1 MNHPQVSQTK
11 ETELFFRQWLRSPK
25 SMGAV
30 IPSSRVLARAVT
42 EAVRWAPGEHVIEL
56 GAGTGAISQGLIDAG
71 IPPEALMMI
80 ELDRQLF
87 DYLRTRFPAVRVVNG
102 DATRMVDIV
111 RQLGISRVSTIISG
125 LPMVTMPL
133 AFQRAI
139 IEQSFELL
147 GPDGYLLQYSYSPVS
162 PIPARKLGVEAKLVK
177 FVVRNVPPATVWRF
191 RPRRIAGRRSQ
202 RPWLRIG
209 AGAADRQAESAAAGA
224 ATDRRR
230 IASRRPGEHGRD
242 SRRFDCR
249 RSPSGRAFCRTD
261 PLRSGHAS
269 SGTTSSPLQ

>member
-1 MNHPQVSQTK
+1 MNHLRIDQTN

-42 EAVRWAPGEHVIEL
+42 EAVRWQPGQTVIEL

-71 IPPEALMMI
+71 LPPEALTMI
-80 ELDRQLF
+80 ELDRPLF
-87 DYLRTRFPAVRVVNG
+87 EYLRQRFPAVRVVNG
-102 DATRMVDIV
+102 DATRLVDIG
-111 RQLGISRVSTIISG
+111 RQQGITHVSTVISG

-147 GPDGYLLQYSYSPVS
+147 GTDGCLLQYSYSPIC
-162 PIPARKLGVEAKLVK
+162 PIPARKLGVEAKMVK

-191 RPRRIAGRRSQ
+191 RPRRS
-202 RPWLRIG
+202 P
-209 AGAADRQAESAAAGA
+209 QARANG
-224 ATDRRR
+224 
-230 IASRRPGEHGRD
+230 HG
-242 SRRFDCR
+242 
-249 RSPSGRAFCRTD
+249 
-261 PLRSGHAS
+261 
-269 SGTTSSPLQ
+269 

>member
-1 MNHPQVSQTK
+1 MNQPQVSQTK

-42 EAVRWAPGEHVIEL
+42 EAVSWAPGEYVIEL

-71 IPPEALMMI
+71 LPPDALMMI

-102 DATRMVDIV
+102 DATRLVDIV
-111 RQLGISRVSTIISG
+111 RQLGITRVSTIISG

-133 AFQRAI
+133 AFQRVI
-139 IEQSFELL
+139 IEQSFEVL

-191 RPRRIAGRRSQ
+191 RPRRGAGRR
-202 RPWLRIG
+202 RNG
-209 AGAADRQAESAAAGA
+209 
-224 ATDRRR
+224 
-230 IASRRPGEHGRD
+230 HG
-242 SRRFDCR
+242 
-249 RSPSGRAFCRTD
+249 
-261 PLRSGHAS
+261 
-269 SGTTSSPLQ
+269 